1 MKRKIATKDLVLT
14 ALFAALTAVLAQI
27 QLPIGPVPF
36 NLAVFGAFLAGMLL
50 EPAWAAASM
59 GVYMLLGA
67 VGIPVFAGFMGGPAV
82 LLGKTGG
89 YVIGY
94 IFIGSGHSA
103 GRQTFGQAACD
114 RGRNAGGTARLLRVR
129 HRMVHGRHR
138 GGSCFGAGL
147 VRAALHCAGR
157 VQGRACVCSGPSV
170 GVPSGKIGRSVRA
183 LREAKF
189 RNRIDQ
195 AEPHILGGYAAPL
208 LRLVLR
214 IRRLNAFYA
223 DRSAAR
229 QGKRRRGRRCFPL
242 F

>member
-1 MKRKIATKDLVLT
+1 MRLPFRGRYMPCARRAALRKRGNDMKRKIATKDLVLT

-94 IFIGSGHSA
+94 IFIALATALAVKRSGKLPVIGAAMLAGLLVCYGFGTAWFMAVTGADLVSALGWCVLPFIVPDVCKGVLACVLGRLLA
-103 GRQTFGQAACD
+103 GRLAK
-114 RGRNAGGTARLLRVR
+114 AGVA
-129 HRMVHGRHR
+129 
-138 GGSCFGAGL
+138 
-147 VRAALHCAGR
+147 
-157 VQGRACVCSGPSV
+157 
-170 GVPSGKIGRSVRA
+170 
-183 LREAKF
+183 
-189 RNRIDQ
+189 
-195 AEPHILGGYAAPL
+195 
-208 LRLVLR
+208 
-214 IRRLNAFYA
+214 
-223 DRSAAR
+223 
-229 QGKRRRGRRCFPL
+229 
-242 F
+242 

>member
-50 EPAWAAASM
+50 APAWAAASM

-94 IFIGSGHSA
+94 IFIALATALAVKRSGKLPVIGAAMLAGLLICYGFGTAWFMAVTGADLVSALGWCVLPFIVPDVCKGVLACVPGRLLA
-103 GRQTFGQAACD
+103 GRLAK
-114 RGRNAGGTARLLRVR
+114 AGVA
-129 HRMVHGRHR
+129 
-138 GGSCFGAGL
+138 
-147 VRAALHCAGR
+147 
-157 VQGRACVCSGPSV
+157 
-170 GVPSGKIGRSVRA
+170 
-183 LREAKF
+183 
-189 RNRIDQ
+189 
-195 AEPHILGGYAAPL
+195 
-208 LRLVLR
+208 
-214 IRRLNAFYA
+214 
-223 DRSAAR
+223 
-229 QGKRRRGRRCFPL
+229 
-242 F
+242 

>member
-1 MKRKIATKDLVLT
+1 MKLPFRGRYMPCARRAALRKRGNDMKRKIATKDLVLT

-94 IFIGSGHSA
+94 IFIALATALAVKRSGKLPVIGAAMLAGLLVCYGFGTAWFMAVTGADLVSALGWCVLPFIVPDVCKGVLACVLGRLLA
-103 GRQTFGQAACD
+103 GRLAK
-114 RGRNAGGTARLLRVR
+114 AGVA
-129 HRMVHGRHR
+129 
-138 GGSCFGAGL
+138 
-147 VRAALHCAGR
+147 
-157 VQGRACVCSGPSV
+157 
-170 GVPSGKIGRSVRA
+170 
-183 LREAKF
+183 
-189 RNRIDQ
+189 
-195 AEPHILGGYAAPL
+195 
-208 LRLVLR
+208 
-214 IRRLNAFYA
+214 
-223 DRSAAR
+223 
-229 QGKRRRGRRCFPL
+229 
-242 F
+242 

>member
-1 MKRKIATKDLVLT
+1 MKLPFRGRYMPCARRAALRKRGNDMKRKIATKDLVLT

-94 IFIGSGHSA
+94 IFIALATALAVKRSGKLPVIGSAMLAGLLVCYGFGTAWFMAVTGADLVSALGWCVLPFIVPDVCKGVLACVLGRLLA
-103 GRQTFGQAACD
+103 GRLAK
-114 RGRNAGGTARLLRVR
+114 AGVA
-129 HRMVHGRHR
+129 
-138 GGSCFGAGL
+138 
-147 VRAALHCAGR
+147 
-157 VQGRACVCSGPSV
+157 
-170 GVPSGKIGRSVRA
+170 
-183 LREAKF
+183 
-189 RNRIDQ
+189 
-195 AEPHILGGYAAPL
+195 
-208 LRLVLR
+208 
-214 IRRLNAFYA
+214 
-223 DRSAAR
+223 
-229 QGKRRRGRRCFPL
+229 
-242 F
+242 

>member
-94 IFIGSGHSA
+94 IFIALATALAVKRSGKLPVIGAAMLAGLLVCYGFGTAWFMAVTGADRVSALGWRVLPFIVPDVCKGVLACVLGRLLA
-103 GRQTFGQAACD
+103 GRLAK
-114 RGRNAGGTARLLRVR
+114 AGVA
-129 HRMVHGRHR
+129 
-138 GGSCFGAGL
+138 
-147 VRAALHCAGR
+147 
-157 VQGRACVCSGPSV
+157 
-170 GVPSGKIGRSVRA
+170 
-183 LREAKF
+183 
-189 RNRIDQ
+189 
-195 AEPHILGGYAAPL
+195 
-208 LRLVLR
+208 
-214 IRRLNAFYA
+214 
-223 DRSAAR
+223 
-229 QGKRRRGRRCFPL
+229 
-242 F
+242 

>member
-94 IFIGSGHSA
+94 IFIALATALAVKRSGKLPVIGAAMLAGLLVCYGFGTAWFMAVTGADLVSALGWCVLPFIVPDVCKGVLACVLGRLLA
-103 GRQTFGQAACD
+103 GRLAK
-114 RGRNAGGTARLLRVR
+114 AGVA
-129 HRMVHGRHR
+129 
-138 GGSCFGAGL
+138 
-147 VRAALHCAGR
+147 
-157 VQGRACVCSGPSV
+157 SGPC
-170 GVPSGKIGRSVRA
+170 GKQNSETG
-183 LREAKF
+183 
-189 RNRIDQ
+189 
-195 AEPHILGGYAAPL
+195 
-208 LRLVLR
+208 
-214 IRRLNAFYA
+214 
-223 DRSAAR
+223 
-229 QGKRRRGRRCFPL
+229 
-242 F
+242 

>member
-1 MKRKIATKDLVLT
+1 MKLPFRGRYMPCARRAALRKRGNDMKRKIATKDLVLT

-94 IFIGSGHSA
+94 IFIALATALAVKRSGKLPVIGAAMLAGLLVCYGFGTAWFMAVTGADLVSALGWCVLPFIVPDVCKGVLACVLGRLLA
-103 GRQTFGQAACD
+103 GRLAK
-114 RGRNAGGTARLLRVR
+114 AGV
-129 HRMVHGRHR
+129 V
-138 GGSCFGAGL
+138 
-147 VRAALHCAGR
+147 
-157 VQGRACVCSGPSV
+157 
-170 GVPSGKIGRSVRA
+170 
-183 LREAKF
+183 
-189 RNRIDQ
+189 
-195 AEPHILGGYAAPL
+195 
-208 LRLVLR
+208 
-214 IRRLNAFYA
+214 
-223 DRSAAR
+223 
-229 QGKRRRGRRCFPL
+229 
-242 F
+242 

>member
-1 MKRKIATKDLVLT
+1 MRLPFRGRYMPCARRAALRKRGNEMKRKIATKDLVLT

-94 IFIGSGHSA
+94 IFIALATALAVKRSVKLPVIGAAMLAGLLICYGFGTAWFMAVTGADLVSALGWCVLPFIVPDVCKGVLACVLGRLLA
-103 GRQTFGQAACD
+103 GRLAK
-114 RGRNAGGTARLLRVR
+114 AGVA
-129 HRMVHGRHR
+129 
-138 GGSCFGAGL
+138 
-147 VRAALHCAGR
+147 
-157 VQGRACVCSGPSV
+157 
-170 GVPSGKIGRSVRA
+170 
-183 LREAKF
+183 
-189 RNRIDQ
+189 
-195 AEPHILGGYAAPL
+195 
-208 LRLVLR
+208 
-214 IRRLNAFYA
+214 
-223 DRSAAR
+223 
-229 QGKRRRGRRCFPL
+229 
-242 F
+242 

>member
-1 MKRKIATKDLVLT
+1 MRLPFRGRYMPCARRAALRKRGNDMKRKIATKDLVLT

-94 IFIGSGHSA
+94 IFIALATALAVKRSGKLPVIGAAMLA
-103 GRQTFGQAACD
+103 GLLVCYGF
-114 RGRNAGGTARLLRVR
+114 GTAWFMAVTGADLVSALGWCVLPFIVPDVCKGVLACVLGRLL
-129 HRMVHGRHR
+129 
-138 GGSCFGAGL
+138 
-147 VRAALHCAGR
+147 
-157 VQGRACVCSGPSV
+157 ACRLAKSGVAYGPC
-170 GVPSGKIGRSVRA
+170 GNKIS
-183 LREAKF
+183 ET
-189 RNRIDQ
+189 
-195 AEPHILGGYAAPL
+195 
-208 LRLVLR
+208 
-214 IRRLNAFYA
+214 
-223 DRSAAR
+223 
-229 QGKRRRGRRCFPL
+229 
-242 F
+242 

>member
-1 MKRKIATKDLVLT
+1 MPRARRAALRKRGNDMKRKIATKDLVLT

-94 IFIGSGHSA
+94 IFIALATALAVKRSVKLPVIGAAMLAGLLICYGFGTAWFMAVTGADLVSALGWCVLPFIVPDVCKGVLACVLGRLLA
-103 GRQTFGQAACD
+103 GRLAK
-114 RGRNAGGTARLLRVR
+114 AGVA
-129 HRMVHGRHR
+129 
-138 GGSCFGAGL
+138 
-147 VRAALHCAGR
+147 
-157 VQGRACVCSGPSV
+157 
-170 GVPSGKIGRSVRA
+170 
-183 LREAKF
+183 
-189 RNRIDQ
+189 
-195 AEPHILGGYAAPL
+195 
-208 LRLVLR
+208 
-214 IRRLNAFYA
+214 
-223 DRSAAR
+223 
-229 QGKRRRGRRCFPL
+229 
-242 F
+242 

>member
-1 MKRKIATKDLVLT
+1 MKLPFRGGYRPCARRAALRKRGNDMKRKIATKDLVLT

-94 IFIGSGHSA
+94 IFIALATALAVKRSGKLPVIGAAMLAGLLVCYGFGSAWFMAVTGADLVSALGWCVLPFIVPDVCKGVIAWVLGRLLA
-103 GRQTFGQAACD
+103 GRLAK
-114 RGRNAGGTARLLRVR
+114 AGVA
-129 HRMVHGRHR
+129 
-138 GGSCFGAGL
+138 
-147 VRAALHCAGR
+147 
-157 VQGRACVCSGPSV
+157 
-170 GVPSGKIGRSVRA
+170 
-183 LREAKF
+183 
-189 RNRIDQ
+189 
-195 AEPHILGGYAAPL
+195 
-208 LRLVLR
+208 
-214 IRRLNAFYA
+214 
-223 DRSAAR
+223 
-229 QGKRRRGRRCFPL
+229 
-242 F
+242 

>member
-1 MKRKIATKDLVLT
+1 MRLPFRGRYMPCARRAALRKRGKDMKRKIATKDLVLT

-94 IFIGSGHSA
+94 IFIALATALAVKRSGKLPVIGAAMLAGLLVCYGFGTAWFMAVTGADLVSALGWCVLPFIVPDVCKGVLACVLGRLLA
-103 GRQTFGQAACD
+103 GRLAK
-114 RGRNAGGTARLLRVR
+114 AGVA
-129 HRMVHGRHR
+129 
-138 GGSCFGAGL
+138 
-147 VRAALHCAGR
+147 
-157 VQGRACVCSGPSV
+157 
-170 GVPSGKIGRSVRA
+170 
-183 LREAKF
+183 
-189 RNRIDQ
+189 
-195 AEPHILGGYAAPL
+195 
-208 LRLVLR
+208 
-214 IRRLNAFYA
+214 
-223 DRSAAR
+223 
-229 QGKRRRGRRCFPL
+229 
-242 F
+242 

>member
-1 MKRKIATKDLVLT
+1 MKLPFRGRYMPCARRAALRKRGNDMKRKIATKDLVLT

-94 IFIGSGHSA
+94 IFIALATALAVKRSGKLPVIGAAMLA
-103 GRQTFGQAACD
+103 GLLVCYGF
-114 RGRNAGGTARLLRVR
+114 GTAWFMAVTGADLVSALGWCVLPFIVPDVCKGVLACVLGRLLAVR
-129 HRMVHGRHR
+129 LAK
-138 GGSCFGAGL
+138 AG
-147 VRAALHCAGR
+147 VA
-157 VQGRACVCSGPSV
+157 
-170 GVPSGKIGRSVRA
+170 
-183 LREAKF
+183 
-189 RNRIDQ
+189 
-195 AEPHILGGYAAPL
+195 
-208 LRLVLR
+208 
-214 IRRLNAFYA
+214 
-223 DRSAAR
+223 
-229 QGKRRRGRRCFPL
+229 
-242 F
+242 

>member
-1 MKRKIATKDLVLT
+1 MRLPFRGRYMPCARRAALRKRGNDMKRKIATKDLVLT

-94 IFIGSGHSA
+94 IFIALATALAVKRSVKLPVIGAAMLAGLLICYGFGTAWFMAVTGADLVSALGWCVLPSIVPDVCKGVLACVLGRLLA
-103 GRQTFGQAACD
+103 GRLAK
-114 RGRNAGGTARLLRVR
+114 AGVA
-129 HRMVHGRHR
+129 
-138 GGSCFGAGL
+138 
-147 VRAALHCAGR
+147 
-157 VQGRACVCSGPSV
+157 
-170 GVPSGKIGRSVRA
+170 
-183 LREAKF
+183 
-189 RNRIDQ
+189 
-195 AEPHILGGYAAPL
+195 
-208 LRLVLR
+208 
-214 IRRLNAFYA
+214 
-223 DRSAAR
+223 
-229 QGKRRRGRRCFPL
+229 
-242 F
+242 

>member
-94 IFIGSGHSA
+94 IFIA
-103 GRQTFGQAACD
+103 MA
-114 RGRNAGGTARLLRVR
+114 TALAV
-129 HRMVHGRHR
+129 
-138 GGSCFGAGL
+138 
-147 VRAALHCAGR
+147 
-157 VQGRACVCSGPSV
+157 
-170 GVPSGKIGRSVRA
+170 
-183 LREAKF
+183 
-189 RNRIDQ
+189 
-195 AEPHILGGYAAPL
+195 
-208 LRLVLR
+208 
-214 IRRLNAFYA
+214 
-223 DRSAAR
+223 
-229 QGKRRRGRRCFPL
+229 KR
-242 F
+242 

>member
-1 MKRKIATKDLVLT
+1 MRLPFRGRYMPFARRAALRKRGNDMKRKIATKDLVLT

-94 IFIGSGHSA
+94 IFIALATALAVKRSGKLPVIGAAMLAGLLVCYGFGTAWFMAVTGADLVSALGWCVLPFIVPDVCKGVLACVLGRLLA
-103 GRQTFGQAACD
+103 GRLAK
-114 RGRNAGGTARLLRVR
+114 AGVA
-129 HRMVHGRHR
+129 
-138 GGSCFGAGL
+138 
-147 VRAALHCAGR
+147 
-157 VQGRACVCSGPSV
+157 
-170 GVPSGKIGRSVRA
+170 
-183 LREAKF
+183 
-189 RNRIDQ
+189 
-195 AEPHILGGYAAPL
+195 
-208 LRLVLR
+208 
-214 IRRLNAFYA
+214 
-223 DRSAAR
+223 
-229 QGKRRRGRRCFPL
+229 
-242 F
+242 

>member
-50 EPAWAAASM
+50 APAWAAASM

-94 IFIGSGHSA
+94 IFIALATALAVKRSGKLPVIGAAMLA
-103 GRQTFGQAACD
+103 GLLICYGF
-114 RGRNAGGTARLLRVR
+114 GTAWFMAVT
-129 HRMVHGRHR
+129 
-138 GGSCFGAGL
+138 GADL
-147 VRAALHCAGR
+147 VSALGWCVLPFIVPDVCKG
-157 VQGRACVCSGPSV
+157 VLACVLGRPAGSKIPKPDR
-170 GVPSGKIGRSVRA
+170 PSGAAYPVRICGSA
-183 LREAKF
+183 F
-189 RNRIDQ
+189 
-195 AEPHILGGYAAPL
+195 APC
-208 LRLVLR
+208 
-214 IRRLNAFYA
+214 A
-223 DRSAAR
+223 S
-229 QGKRRRGRRCFPL
+229 
-242 F
+242 

>member
-1 MKRKIATKDLVLT
+1 MKLPFRGRYMPCARRAALRKRGNDMKRKIATKDLVLT

-94 IFIGSGHSA
+94 IFIALATALAVKRSGKLPVIGAAMLAGLLVCYGFGTAWFMAVTGADLVSALGWCVLPFIVPDVCKGVLAWVLGRLLA
-103 GRQTFGQAACD
+103 GRLAK
-114 RGRNAGGTARLLRVR
+114 AGVA
-129 HRMVHGRHR
+129 
-138 GGSCFGAGL
+138 
-147 VRAALHCAGR
+147 
-157 VQGRACVCSGPSV
+157 
-170 GVPSGKIGRSVRA
+170 
-183 LREAKF
+183 
-189 RNRIDQ
+189 
-195 AEPHILGGYAAPL
+195 
-208 LRLVLR
+208 
-214 IRRLNAFYA
+214 
-223 DRSAAR
+223 
-229 QGKRRRGRRCFPL
+229 
-242 F
+242 

>member
-1 MKRKIATKDLVLT
+1 MRLPFRGRYMPRARRAALRKRGNDMKRKIATKDLVLT

-94 IFIGSGHSA
+94 IFIALATALAVKRSGKLPVIGAAMLAGLLVCYGFGTAWFMAVTGADLVSALGWCVLPFIVPDVCKGVLACVLGRLLA
-103 GRQTFGQAACD
+103 GRLAK
-114 RGRNAGGTARLLRVR
+114 AGVA
-129 HRMVHGRHR
+129 
-138 GGSCFGAGL
+138 
-147 VRAALHCAGR
+147 
-157 VQGRACVCSGPSV
+157 
-170 GVPSGKIGRSVRA
+170 
-183 LREAKF
+183 
-189 RNRIDQ
+189 
-195 AEPHILGGYAAPL
+195 
-208 LRLVLR
+208 
-214 IRRLNAFYA
+214 
-223 DRSAAR
+223 
-229 QGKRRRGRRCFPL
+229 
-242 F
+242 

>member
-1 MKRKIATKDLVLT
+1 MKLPFRGRYMPCARRAALRKRGNDMKRKIATKDLVLT

-94 IFIGSGHSA
+94 IFIALATALAVKRSGKLPVIGAAMLAGLLVCYGFGTAWFMAVTGADLVSALGWCVLPFIVPDVCKGVLACVLGRLLA
-103 GRQTFGQAACD
+103 GRLA
-114 RGRNAGGTARLLRVR
+114 
-129 HRMVHGRHR
+129 
-138 GGSCFGAGL
+138 
-147 VRAALHCAGR
+147 
-157 VQGRACVCSGPSV
+157 
-170 GVPSGKIGRSVRA
+170 
-183 LREAKF
+183 
-189 RNRIDQ
+189 
-195 AEPHILGGYAAPL
+195 
-208 LRLVLR
+208 
-214 IRRLNAFYA
+214 
-223 DRSAAR
+223 
-229 QGKRRRGRRCFPL
+229 
-242 F
+242 

>member
-1 MKRKIATKDLVLT
+1 MRLPFRGRYMPCARRAALRKRGNDMKRKIATKDLVLT

-94 IFIGSGHSA
+94 IFIALATALAVIGAAMLAGLLICYGFGTAWFMAVTGADLVSALGWCVLPFIVPDVCKGVLACVLGRLLA
-103 GRQTFGQAACD
+103 GRLAK
-114 RGRNAGGTARLLRVR
+114 AGVA
-129 HRMVHGRHR
+129 
-138 GGSCFGAGL
+138 
-147 VRAALHCAGR
+147 
-157 VQGRACVCSGPSV
+157 
-170 GVPSGKIGRSVRA
+170 
-183 LREAKF
+183 
-189 RNRIDQ
+189 
-195 AEPHILGGYAAPL
+195 
-208 LRLVLR
+208 
-214 IRRLNAFYA
+214 
-223 DRSAAR
+223 
-229 QGKRRRGRRCFPL
+229 
-242 F
+242 

>member
-1 MKRKIATKDLVLT
+1 MRLPFRGRYMPCARRAALRKRGNDMKRKIATKDLVLT

-94 IFIGSGHSA
+94 IFIALTTALAVKRSGKLPVIGAAMLAGLLVCYGFGTAWFMAVTGADLVSALGWCVLPFIVPDVCKGVLACVLGRLLA
-103 GRQTFGQAACD
+103 GRLAK
-114 RGRNAGGTARLLRVR
+114 AGVA
-129 HRMVHGRHR
+129 
-138 GGSCFGAGL
+138 
-147 VRAALHCAGR
+147 
-157 VQGRACVCSGPSV
+157 
-170 GVPSGKIGRSVRA
+170 
-183 LREAKF
+183 
-189 RNRIDQ
+189 
-195 AEPHILGGYAAPL
+195 
-208 LRLVLR
+208 
-214 IRRLNAFYA
+214 
-223 DRSAAR
+223 
-229 QGKRRRGRRCFPL
+229 
-242 F
+242 

>member
-94 IFIGSGHSA
+94 IFIALATALAVKRSGKLPVIGAAMLAGLLVCYGFGTAWFMAVTGADLVSA
-103 GRQTFGQAACD
+103 LGGCVLPFIVP
-114 RGRNAGGTARLLRVR
+114 AGG
-129 HRMVHGRHR
+129 
-138 GGSCFGAGL
+138 
-147 VRAALHCAGR
+147 
-157 VQGRACVCSGPSV
+157 
-170 GVPSGKIGRSVRA
+170 PSGKSGRSVRA

-195 AEPHILGGYAAPL
+195 AEPHILSGYAAPL

>member
-1 MKRKIATKDLVLT
+1 MRLPFRGRYMPCARRAALRKRGNDMKRKIATKDLVLT

-94 IFIGSGHSA
+94 IFIALATALAVKRSVKLPVIGAAMLAGLLVCYGFGTAWFMAVTGADLVSALGWCVLPFIVPDVCKGVLACVLGRLLA
-103 GRQTFGQAACD
+103 GRLAK
-114 RGRNAGGTARLLRVR
+114 AGVA
-129 HRMVHGRHR
+129 
-138 GGSCFGAGL
+138 
-147 VRAALHCAGR
+147 
-157 VQGRACVCSGPSV
+157 
-170 GVPSGKIGRSVRA
+170 
-183 LREAKF
+183 
-189 RNRIDQ
+189 
-195 AEPHILGGYAAPL
+195 
-208 LRLVLR
+208 
-214 IRRLNAFYA
+214 
-223 DRSAAR
+223 
-229 QGKRRRGRRCFPL
+229 
-242 F
+242 